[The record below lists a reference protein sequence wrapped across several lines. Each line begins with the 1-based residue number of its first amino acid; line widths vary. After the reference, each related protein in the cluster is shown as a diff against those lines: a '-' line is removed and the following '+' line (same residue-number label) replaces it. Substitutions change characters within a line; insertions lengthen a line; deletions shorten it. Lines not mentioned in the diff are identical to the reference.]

1 MKKKMMSTFT
11 VMGLM
16 LMLSMPSPAFE
27 PHPEI
32 HEALEALHKAKAHLE
47 RASHDFHG
55 HRVDAIRAA
64 YLQTLKDPEFVD
76 GVLKQGL
83 DLDPIGADEIAGVV
97 RGIYALPDAAVN
109 PERRQCP
116 GVWNWRSSTVN

>member
-1 MKKKMMSTFT
+1 MKKKMMSAFT

-55 HRVDAIRAA
+55 HRVDAIRAIDEA
-64 YLQTLKDPEFVD
+64 TRQLEICLQ
-76 GVLKQGL
+76 
-83 DLDPIGADEIAGVV
+83 
-97 RGIYALPDAAVN
+97 Y
-109 PERRQCP
+109 
-116 GVWNWRSSTVN
+116 